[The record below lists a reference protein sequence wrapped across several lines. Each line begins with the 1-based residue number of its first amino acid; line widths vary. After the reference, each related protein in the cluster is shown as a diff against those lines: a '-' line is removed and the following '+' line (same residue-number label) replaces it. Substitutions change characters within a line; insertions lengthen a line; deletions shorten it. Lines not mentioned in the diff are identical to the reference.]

1 MFSNPIRANHY
12 NLPALAPASS
22 SATAA
27 SDLHN
32 YKLASS
38 LHQPKSNPKVIIKK
52 GASMTP
58 TSSTSP
64 FGLEKVMNSEQED
77 PLV

>member
-22 SATAA
+22 PATAA

-38 LHQPKSNPKVIIKK
+38 LHQSKSNPKVIIKK
-52 GASMTP
+52 GAS
-58 TSSTSP
+58 TSP
-64 FGLEKVMNSEQED
+64 LGLEKVINSEQED